1 MTTSTPSTTSATSTP
16 SSSAT
21 SAPSTSPTVTAT
33 IPVSKS
39 STTSVT
45 ATATSTAAPG
55 AVDCNGVQNWQA
67 AFAYTAGDQV
77 IFNGQ
82 LFKARQWTYNNAP
95 PTHPDQWTAAGACT
109 PPINNQANCNGVA
122 AWQSTVAYTTGNRVT
137 FQGRLWSAVQ
147 WSESNAPGDTSGS
160 WKDLGACA

>member
-147 WSESNAPGDTSGS
+147 WSESNAPGDASGS